1 MIWPLWVFWMS
12 AALIAYI
19 LVGWPLLVAL
29 WSRLFPNPIR
39 KEFTARTVTVVMA
52 VNNGERYLAD
62 KLDSLLGLDYPAE
75 LLDVVVVSDG
85 STDSTD
91 SIVERCS
98 QRDPRVRLVRAP
110 RGGKCAAINLGIA
123 RATGELLFFT
133 DVRQA
138 LDPTCLRY
146 LVACFADPRVGVA
159 SGGLRIRSSG
169 SQGEQAVGL
178 YWRFE
183 IWIRDRL
190 SDIDS
195 IFGATGAIYAMRREL
210 AVPLPVE
217 ALLDDMYLPLA
228 AFFKGYRLIVERKAI
243 AWDVPTNLDEEF
255 VRKVRTLGGN
265 YQLMG
270 YYPQLLGPGNRMW
283 LHYMSYKFGRLVLP
297 YLMVVFVIACV
308 LAPGWIPK
316 LSLAGVAGVCL
327 LAAVDKWIPQSFLV
341 KRVTATAK
349 TFVSLMA
356 ASALAVRVFF
366 VDPRSLWV
374 VTRPK
379 KEMGL

>member
-1 MIWPLWVFWMS
+1 MIWVFWIS

-19 LVGWPLLVAL
+19 LVGWPLLVAF
-29 WSRLFPNPIR
+29 WSRFFPNPIR
-39 KEFTARTVTVVMA
+39 KEFTARSVTVILA
-52 VNNGERYLAD
+52 VNNGERYLSD
-62 KLDSLLGLDYPAE
+62 KLDSLLSLDYPKD
-75 LLDVVVVSDG
+75 LLDVIAVSDG

-91 SIVERCS
+91 AIVEHYRAS
-98 QRDPRVRLVRAP
+98 DPRVQLVRVP
-110 RGGKCAAINLGIA
+110 KSGKCSAINAGLA
-123 RATGELLFFT
+123 RATGEILFFT

-138 LDPTCLRY
+138 LDRDSLRY
-146 LVACFADPRVGVA
+146 LIACFADPRVGVA
-159 SGGLRIRSSG
+159 SGGLRIRSSD
-169 SQGEQAVGL
+169 SKGEQAVGL

-195 IFGATGAIYAMRREL
+195 IFGATGAIYAIRREL
-210 AVPLPVE
+210 AVPLPAE

-228 AFFKGYRLIVERKAI
+228 AFFKGYRLVVERKAI

-270 YYPQLLGPGNRMW
+270 YYPRLLGPRNRLW

-297 YLMVVFVIACV
+297 YLMLAFIVACT
-308 LAPGWIPK
+308 LTSGWIPK
-316 LSLAGVAGVCL
+316 ACLGGVIALCL
-327 LAAVDKWIPQSFLV
+327 LAAIDRWIAQGSPL
-341 KRVTATAK
+341 KRLSATAK

-379 KEMGL
+379 KELGL

>member
-1 MIWPLWVFWMS
+1 MIFVFWVS

-19 LVGWPLLVAL
+19 LVGWPMLIAI
-29 WSRLFPNPIR
+29 WSKLFPHPIR
-39 KEFTARTVTVVMA
+39 KEFQPRTVTVLMA
-52 VNNGERYLAD
+52 VNNGEKYLAA
-62 KLDSLLGLDYPAE
+62 KFDSFFELDYPAE
-75 LLDVVVVSDG
+75 LLEFVVISDG
-85 STDSTD
+85 STDASEV
-91 SIVERCS
+91 IIEGIAA
-98 QRDPRVRLVRAP
+98 RDARVRLLKVP
-110 RGGKCAAINLGIA
+110 RGGKCAALNAGLA
-123 RATGELLFFT
+123 HAKGEILFLT

-138 LDPTCLRY
+138 LDPACLRY
-146 LVACFADPRVGVA
+146 LIACFADPTVGVA
-159 SGGLRIRSSG
+159 SGGLRIRSSE
-169 SQGEQAVGL
+169 SKGEQAVGL

-210 AVPLPVE
+210 AVPLPPE
-217 ALLDDMYLPLA
+217 ALLDDMFLPLA
-228 AFFKGYRLIVERKAI
+228 AFFKGYRLVVERKAI

-265 YQLMG
+265 YQLLG

-283 LHYMSYKFGRLVLP
+283 LHYVSYKFGRLVLP
-297 YLMVVFVIACV
+297 YLLLIFAVACV
-308 LAPGWIPK
+308 LTSGWIPK
-316 LSLAGVAGVCL
+316 LSLAGLLAVCL
-327 LAAVDKWIPQSFLV
+327 LAGVDQWMPQKFPLKKLS
-341 KRVTATAK
+341 VTSK

-379 KEMGL
+379 KV

>member
-1 MIWPLWVFWMS
+1 MIFVFWVS

-19 LVGWPLLVAL
+19 LVGWPVLVAI
-29 WSRLFPNPIR
+29 WSKLFPHPIR
-39 KEFTARTVTVVMA
+39 KEFQPRTVTVLMA
-52 VNNGERYLAD
+52 VNNGEKYLAT
-62 KLDSLLGLDYPAE
+62 KFNSLFQLDYPAE
-75 LLDVVVVSDG
+75 LLDFVVISDG
-85 STDSTD
+85 STDASEA
-91 SIVERCS
+91 IVLGIAA
-98 QRDPRVRLVRAP
+98 RDARVRLVTVP
-110 RGGKCAAINLGIA
+110 RGGKCAALNAGLEHA
-123 RATGELLFFT
+123 KGEILFLT

-138 LDPTCLRY
+138 LDPACLRY
-146 LVACFADPRVGVA
+146 LIACFADPTVGVA
-159 SGGLRIRSSG
+159 SGGLRIRSSE
-169 SQGEQAVGL
+169 SKGEQAVGM

-210 AVPLPVE
+210 AVPLPPE
-217 ALLDDMYLPLA
+217 ALLDDMFLPLA
-228 AFFKGYRLIVERKAI
+228 AFFKGYRLVVERKAI

-265 YQLMG
+265 YQLLG

-283 LHYMSYKFGRLVLP
+283 LHYVSYKFGRLVLP
-297 YLMVVFVIACV
+297 YLLLIFAVVCV
-308 LAPGWIPK
+308 FAGGWIPK
-316 LSLAGVAGVCL
+316 FSLTGLLAVCL
-327 LAAVDKWIPQSFLV
+327 LAGLDQWMPQGFPLKKLS
-341 KRVTATAK
+341 ATAK

-379 KEMGL
+379 KV

>member
-1 MIWPLWVFWMS
+1 MIWVFWIS

-19 LVGWPLLVAL
+19 LVGWPLLVAA
-29 WSRLFPNPIR
+29 WSRLFPHPIN
-39 KEFTARTVTVVMA
+39 KSFTPRTVTVVMA
-52 VNNGERYLAD
+52 VNNGEQYLAA
-62 KLDSLLGLDYPAE
+62 KLDSLLSLDYPAG
-75 LLDVVVVSDG
+75 LLDFVIVSDG
-85 STDSTD
+85 STDASD
-91 SIVERCS
+91 AIVKRYAER
-98 QRDPRVRLVRAP
+98 DARVQLVSVP
-110 RGGKCAAINLGIA
+110 RGGKCTAINAGVA
-123 RATGELLFFT
+123 RATGEILFLT
-133 DVRQA
+133 DVRQS
-138 LDPTCLRY
+138 LDPACLRY
-146 LVACFADPRVGVA
+146 LIACFADPSVGVV
-159 SGGLRIRSSG
+159 SGGLRIRSSE
-169 SQGEQAVGL
+169 SEGEQVVGL

-195 IFGATGAIYAMRREL
+195 IFGATGAIYAIRREL
-210 AVPLPVE
+210 AVPLPADV
-217 ALLDDMYLPLA
+217 LLDDMYLPLA
-228 AFFKGYRLIVERKAI
+228 AFFKGYRLVVERKAI

-265 YQLMG
+265 YQLIG

-297 YLMVVFVIACV
+297 YLLIVFVIACA
-308 LAPGWIPK
+308 LTSGWIPK
-316 LSLAGVAGVCL
+316 VCLAGVGAVCL
-327 LAAVDKWIPQSFLV
+327 LAGLDQWVPQGFPL
-341 KRVTATAK
+341 KRLSATAK

-366 VDPRSLWV
+366 VDPQSLWV

>member
-1 MIWPLWVFWMS
+1 MLWLFWVS
-12 AALIAYI
+12 ACLIAYI
-19 LVGWPLLVAL
+19 LVGWPMLVFV
-29 WSRLFPNPIR
+29 WSKLFPNPIR
-39 KEFTARTVTVVMA
+39 KAYQPRTITVLMA
-52 VNNGERYLAD
+52 VNNGEKY
-62 KLDSLLGLDYPAE
+62 LDSKFDSFFALDYPPQ
-75 LLDVVVVSDG
+75 LLDFVVISDG
-85 STDSTD
+85 STDSSD
-91 SIVERCS
+91 AIVERIAAA
-98 QRDPRVRLVRAP
+98 DPRVRLVRVP
-110 RGGKCAAINLGIA
+110 RGGKCAALNAGLPHA
-123 RATGELLFFT
+123 SGELLFMT

-138 LDPTCLRY
+138 LDPSSLRL
-146 LVACFADPRVGVA
+146 LVACFADPKVGVA
-159 SGGLRIRSSG
+159 SGGLRIRSSE
-169 SQGEQAVGL
+169 SKGEQAVGM

-210 AVPLPVE
+210 AVPLPTE
-217 ALLDDMYLPLA
+217 ALLDDMFLPLA
-228 AFFKGYRLIVERKAI
+228 AFFKGYRLVVERKAI

-265 YQLMG
+265 YQLLG

-283 LHYMSYKFGRLVLP
+283 LHYVSYKFGRLVLP
-297 YLMVVFVIACV
+297 YLLLVFAAACV

-316 LSLAGVAGVCL
+316 LSLAAL
-327 LAAVDKWIPQSFLV
+327 LAVGALAGIDPWLPQGFPLKKLS
-341 KRVTATAK
+341 ATAR

-379 KEMGL
+379 KV

>member
-1 MIWPLWVFWMS
+1 MIFVFWVS

-19 LVGWPLLVAL
+19 LVGWPVLVAI
-29 WSRLFPNPIR
+29 WSKLFPHPIR
-39 KEFTARTVTVVMA
+39 KEFQPRTVTVLMA
-52 VNNGERYLAD
+52 VNNGEKYLAT
-62 KLDSLLGLDYPAE
+62 KFNSFFQLDYPAE
-75 LLDVVVVSDG
+75 LLDFVVISDG
-85 STDSTD
+85 STDASEA
-91 SIVERCS
+91 IVLGIAA
-98 QRDPRVRLVRAP
+98 RDARVRLVTVP
-110 RGGKCAAINLGIA
+110 RGGKCAALNAGLEHA
-123 RATGELLFFT
+123 KGEILFLT

-138 LDPTCLRY
+138 LDPACLRY
-146 LVACFADPRVGVA
+146 LIACFADPTVGVA
-159 SGGLRIRSSG
+159 SGGLRIRSSE
-169 SQGEQAVGL
+169 SKGEQAVGM

-210 AVPLPVE
+210 AVPLPPE
-217 ALLDDMYLPLA
+217 ALLDDMFLPLA
-228 AFFKGYRLIVERKAI
+228 AFFKGYRLVVERKAI

-265 YQLMG
+265 YQLLG

-283 LHYMSYKFGRLVLP
+283 LHYVSYKVGRLVLP
-297 YLMVVFVIACV
+297 YLLLIFAVVCV
-308 LAPGWIPK
+308 FAGGWIPK
-316 LSLAGVAGVCL
+316 FSLTGLLAVCL
-327 LAAVDKWIPQSFLV
+327 LAGLDQWMPQGFPLKKLS
-341 KRVTATAK
+341 ATAK

-379 KEMGL
+379 KV